1 MAKNIQMSLPIQRS
15 HFDGLVVFLAVAEL
29 RGFRAAARQLGLAPS
44 AISQTIRTLET
55 RVGAPLLYRT
65 TRSVGLTEAGER
77 LLQHARPAIEMLSLG
92 LDAAAGL
99 GSDISGRLRISLPRP
114 AARMIANRLLPGF
127 LEAYP
132 DVQLELC
139 GDDRSID
146 IVEEGFDAGIR
157 PGRLVRSDMTAVLLT
172 HPIRFAVVGSPAF
185 VRKNGR
191 PTHPR
196 ELEQYRCI
204 HFRPSASPAFDW
216 EFIEDGQ
223 PFKVAVKGPL
233 IVNDVDVCLGAV
245 LRGVGFARLPL
256 PIALGYIDR
265 GEMETVLDQYST
277 KGPGLTLY
285 YPSRTQALPRLR
297 AFADFAR
304 TRMRSDFGA
313 ADYLPMVAN
322 WPEADHSQN
331 S

>member
-1 MAKNIQMSLPIQRS
+1 MVHNIQMSLPIQRS
-15 HFDGLVVFLAVAEL
+15 YFDGLVVFLAVAEL
-29 RGFRAAARQLGLAPS
+29 RGFRAAARQLGLTPS
-44 AISQTIRTLET
+44 SISQTIRTLET

-77 LLQHARPAIEMLSLG
+77 LLQHARPAIDMLSLG

-114 AARMIANRLLPGF
+114 AARLIANRLLPGF

-132 DVQLELC
+132 RVQLELC
-139 GDDRSID
+139 GEDRSID

-157 PGRLVRSDMTAVLLT
+157 PGQLVRSDMTAVLLT

-185 VRKNGR
+185 VHKNGR

-204 HFRPSASPAFDW
+204 HFRLDSLPAFDW
-216 EFIEDGQ
+216 EFIENGQ
-223 PFKVAVKGPL
+223 PFKITVKGPL

-256 PIALGYIDR
+256 PIAMAYIDR
-265 GEMETVLDQYST
+265 GEMETVLDQYSM

-304 TRMRSDFGA
+304 PRMRGDFVA

-322 WPEADHSQN
+322 WPEVNHSQN